1 MITNLETMKKMLEDA
16 GIRFD
21 EEVYQEKY
29 GIEHILTVYGGYEGF
44 SSCLTFVDGKLKS
57 IEAYEG

>member
-1 MITNLETMKKMLEDA
+1 MTTNLETMKKMLGDA
-16 GIRFD
+16 GIEFG

-29 GIEHILTVYGGYEGF
+29 GVETILTVYGGYAGF
-44 SSCLTFVDGKLKS
+44 SSSITFVDGKLKG